1 MFIVSLFPW
10 QVSEIFPLPVTISN
24 IEQQTGA
31 LASQATL
38 YTYFYTNDTLLIDF
52 KCFSLFTLSLI
63 IQTKYNFWKRFK
75 LLFVSS

>member
-1 MFIVSLFPW
+1 MLFSLCLLCHCFHDKY
-10 QVSEIFPLPVTISN
+10 QKSFPLPVTISN

-52 KCFSLFTLSLI
+52 LNVLDFLR
-63 IQTKYNFWKRFK
+63 YH
-75 LLFVSS
+75 